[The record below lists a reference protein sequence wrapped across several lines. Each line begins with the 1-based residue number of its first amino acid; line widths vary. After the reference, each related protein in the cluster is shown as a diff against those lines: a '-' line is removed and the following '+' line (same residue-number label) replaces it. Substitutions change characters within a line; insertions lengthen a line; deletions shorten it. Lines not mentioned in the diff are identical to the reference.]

1 MCAQKLFKMKKSKQ
15 KSYNAH
21 FEEVNPNDEDDWK
34 VRLIDQT
41 VEKDNLFGNM
51 SWMHFS
57 QMD

>member
-1 MCAQKLFKMKKSKQ
+1 MLI
-15 KSYNAH
+15 
-21 FEEVNPNDEDDWK
+21 FEEVNPNDEDDWE

-41 VEKDNLFGNM
+41 VEKNNLFGNM